1 MDANI
6 KIYGMM
12 AAILSVMLVF
22 GTPMLVKNTQS
33 FSDSPTWIATVCP
46 TIERADGSIEKLE
59 CTHNLLVDQGKNFTA
74 EVISGLDFTSATPGT
89 DFAKHISLSSDSS
102 SPSASWKVL
111 PSEITSNGLD
121 RHTGTCAINGVGN
134 FSCWYQFEA
143 TGTQSGIHLAG
154 LNWNATD
161 GANSL
166 VAANALSSD
175 VNLESGDK
183 LTIFVFKNK
192 YEGHKLD
199 CLHKLE
205 SVTATEYREM

>member
-1 MDANI
+1 MDIRYAR
-6 KIYGMM
+6 YGII
-12 AAILSVMLVF
+12 AIVLSVMLVF
-22 GTPMLVKNTQS
+22 GTPMLIKNNQS
-33 FSDSPTWIATVCP
+33 FSDSPTWKATVCP
-46 TIERADGSIEKLE
+46 TIERADGRIEKLE
-59 CTHNLLVDQGKNFTA
+59 CTTNLLVDQGKNFTA
-74 EVISGLDFTSATPGT
+74 ELISGLDFTSATPGT

-102 SPSASWKVL
+102 SPNASWTVL
-111 PSEITSNGLD
+111 PNEITTNGLD

-161 GANSL
+161 GANTL

-183 LTIFVFKNK
+183 LTINWTV
-192 YEGHKLD
+192 
-199 CLHKLE
+199 
-205 SVTATEYREM
+205 SIS

>member
-1 MDANI
+1 MVKKYAG
-6 KIYGMM
+6 YGII
-12 AAILSVMLVF
+12 ATVLSVMLVF
-22 GTPMLVKNTQS
+22 GMSQGFGNKLSDYPTWT
-33 FSDSPTWIATVCP
+33 FSIREPHTWIATVCP

-74 EVISGLDFTSATPGT
+74 EVISGLDLSSATAGT
-89 DFAKHISLSSDSS
+89 DFAKHISLSSDTS

-111 PSEITSNGLD
+111 PNEITTNGLD

-166 VAANALSSD
+166 VAANILSSD

-183 LTIFVFKNK
+183 LTINWTV
-192 YEGHKLD
+192 
-199 CLHKLE
+199 
-205 SVTATEYREM
+205 SIS